1 MGTDAFPS
9 TGFPLHGELDPVSSP
24 INLSLPE
31 MRSFAFATSLAV
43 VLMTHQTFAAP
54 KPGMLTW
61 VCKSCPN
68 PNMLYKAEAEMLSS
82 SGSPVG
88 QLKLQQSVPR
98 DESSTEVFPLQ
109 VDTADNRIKMKNMK
123 TSYFQVQIQT
133 GSCDNLGE
141 VLVSQY
147 CRGCT
152 NSLGVSLVGKDGKA
166 LALSEMI
173 GHSVVFFDSKNT
185 NTKLACGEIKNG
197 VQLENA

>member
-1 MGTDAFPS
+1 MG
-9 TGFPLHGELDPVSSP
+9 
-24 INLSLPE
+24 
-31 MRSFAFATSLAV
+31 
-43 VLMTHQTFAAP
+43 
-54 KPGMLTW
+54 
-61 VCKSCPN
+61 
-68 PNMLYKAEAEMLSS
+68 
-82 SGSPVG
+82 
-88 QLKLQQSVPR
+88 PR
-98 DESSTEVFPLQ
+98 DESSTEVFPLK

-166 LALSEMI
+166 LALSEMV

-185 NTKLACGEIKNG
+185 NTKLACEKSRMECSLKMLKNTKC
-197 VQLENA
+197 

>member
-1 MGTDAFPS
+1 
-9 TGFPLHGELDPVSSP
+9 
-24 INLSLPE
+24 
-31 MRSFAFATSLAV
+31 
-43 VLMTHQTFAAP
+43 
-54 KPGMLTW
+54 
-61 VCKSCPN
+61 
-68 PNMLYKAEAEMLSS
+68 MLSS

-109 VDTADNRIKMKNMK
+109 VDVSSAFNNPFSKCLIQTADNRIKMKNMK